1 MCDYSLHAIAS
12 RPAKVGETLI
22 TTTFRGTSTRGFA
35 AETEPDVAVCMLPG
49 TELAFSEDIKYD
61 NRWIWPRTLDSRV
74 GRFREIEPDIS
85 DRHHDAVEFSDGTQ
99 VLVTQLCAGQ
109 RVTVLQLPVGH
120 PLPERVV
127 RAVDTASRTT
137 PVFIG

>member
-1 MCDYSLHAIAS
+1 
-12 RPAKVGETLI
+12 
-22 TTTFRGTSTRGFA
+22 
-35 AETEPDVAVCMLPG
+35 
-49 TELAFSEDIKYD
+49 
-61 NRWIWPRTLDSRV
+61 
-74 GRFREIEPDIS
+74 
-85 DRHHDAVEFSDGTQ
+85 
-99 VLVTQLCAGQ
+99 VTQLCAGQ